1 VAIKRK
7 REDGSIQVLDDET
20 VDSAPADSTSGVDS
34 TSAVDSTREGTEYHS
49 ELAEDAGSDLASAL
63 PESLTITVDL
73 PATVHSAPEHE
84 VAVAIDESTINPGE
98 VVLSA
103 DPSTTTIS
111 VIAEDVTIHP
121 EEPVVEEKVIPELP
135 VSEHAFSRRD
145 RLRGHVSDAP
155 ETAAMLTADRLME
168 TKGKRRHAPEGGW
181 PAFVYAVTLHLV
193 NLGDSQK
200 VRDRKAVDA
209 RIDRQ
214 FEGSARFI
222 PVLTRKGGVGKT
234 TITTLMGMAFAD
246 VREDRIVAIDA
257 NPDRGTLAERIN
269 KQTRATV
276 RDVVTRAPSIN
287 GFTDFSTLVSRD
299 ETRLDI
305 LASDTDPLLSE
316 AFDENDYNVVADLT
330 ERYYSLVLTDCG
342 TGIVHSV
349 MRATLQRAD
358 SIVIVSGGSVDEAR
372 LASETL
378 TWLEANGYGDLVR
391 NAVVALNT
399 ATQGTNLIK
408 LEEIEAH
415 FRSRVREIV
424 RIPYDPQLA
433 AGSVVNYRELRPI
446 TRNAARE
453 LAALVADGLPVR
465 RVV

>member
-1 VAIKRK
+1 VAIRRK
-7 REDGSIQVLDDET
+7 RDDGSIRVLDET
-20 VDSAPADSTSGVDS
+20 VGSATPDQPDSGELV
-34 TSAVDSTREGTEYHS
+34 S
-49 ELAEDAGSDLASAL
+49 ELPEDSGPDLAAAL
-63 PESLTITVDL
+63 PESLTINVAL
-73 PATVHSAPEHE
+73 PAPVRAAPEHE
-84 VAVAIDESTINPGE
+84 IAVAIDESTINPGE
-98 VVLSA
+98 VVLTA
-103 DPSTTTIS
+103 DTTTTTIS
-111 VIAEDVTIHP
+111 VIAEEVAIHP
-121 EEPVVEEKVIPELP
+121 APPVEEARVIPELP
-135 VSEHAFSRRD
+135 TADRAFSRRD
-145 RLRGHVSDAP
+145 RLRGTAPSAP
-155 ETAAMLTADRLME
+155 ETAAMLTADRLLE
-168 TKGKRRHAPEGGW
+168 SKGKRRHAPEGRW
-181 PAFVYAVTLHLV
+181 PAFVYATSLHSI

-214 FEGSARFI
+214 WEGSARFV

-234 TITTLMGMAFAD
+234 TITTIMGMAFAD

-257 NPDRGTLAERIN
+257 NPDRGTLAERIS

-276 RDVVTRAPSIN
+276 RDVVTRAPSVN

-299 ETRLDI
+299 ETRLDV

-446 TRNAARE
+446 TRDAARE